1 MTKGHHFHI
10 DLSKPVEECLNTKR
24 LMPQFARAP
33 GNIRLIPGVVLFMTG
48 LLLLQ
53 PHTQNVAPSST
64 NKNGVVSAP
73 NAPITLTYCK
83 FWKEF

>member
-1 MTKGHHFHI
+1 MFKHQVL
-10 DLSKPVEECLNTKR
+10 DAPVFQSTWKYQINSRCSAIKTD
-24 LMPQFARAP
+24 
-33 GNIRLIPGVVLFMTG
+33 

-73 NAPITLTYCK
+73 NALITLTYCK